1 MPFPTVGVTPFSQ
14 LSSELSQ
21 LVKNNDV
28 YLILF
33 ILAIVY
39 SQIQWIL
46 SSHTAKLVAKIKRD
60 GLALESEVGLHL
72 QSQEERFA
80 TFQEELVKTQEIH
93 EQDTMNVQ
101 KDLMKR
107 LTFLEGLFR
116 GLATSEHKANSDT
129 AAKLRLQLKTGGL
142 WGKDLRELQSLS
154 KAADEREREW
164 LKAVAY
170 SPV

>member
-1 MPFPTVGVTPFSQ
+1 MPFATVGAPPFSQ
-14 LSSELSQ
+14 LASELGQ
-21 LVKNNDV
+21 LMKHNDV

-46 SSHTAKLVAKIKRD
+46 SSYTAKLVAKIKRD

-107 LTFLEGLFR
+107 LSFLEGLFS
-116 GLATSEHKANSDT
+116 GLAASEHKLC
-129 AAKLRLQLKTGGL
+129 AAAASRLRHQLETGGL
-142 WGKDLRELQSLS
+142 WGKQLKDLQLMS